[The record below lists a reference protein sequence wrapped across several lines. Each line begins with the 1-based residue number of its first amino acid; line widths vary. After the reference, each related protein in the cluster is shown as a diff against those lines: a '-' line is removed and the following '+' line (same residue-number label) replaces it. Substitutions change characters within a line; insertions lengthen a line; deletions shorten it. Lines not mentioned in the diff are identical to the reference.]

1 MPFCH
6 PLLTTPYLRRA
17 IYEAA
22 YKALFRI
29 LNVSLTRVSSLR
41 SRIFCGQTRMQSAL
55 LFLIVF
61 LAMICPCVGE
71 IIGPTPTLAELTSKG
86 VLIFKGAAIS
96 NQTVEDS
103 ALKAVPGFI
112 VVETK
117 FQLISK
123 IKGQIDGTTVHFRHY
138 EHDAH
143 AQGLEMW
150 SPEAFSFQ
158 EGRSYLIV
166 TGPMNGTDGAIQFQ
180 AHTSLKGDDGV
191 LLCGDAQPVS
201 GSGLKSLYWTELTK
215 LLQNHDV
222 KDAVYAMDQLKL
234 LSMPAVRR
242 ENRNFRLM
250 GGLSEFDRRDVMDV
264 VHGFLSNP
272 DDGVAQAAID
282 IIAGDNP
289 YTQNGDVLGWLS
301 AVGGNKSFQAQPANQ
316 NDFGSGG
323 ERYEKE
329 LLAVAENESNAPQT
343 RAMAIEALGPGRHF
357 HAWADLFR
365 WVEDPSPAVRR
376 AAALATSGEGE
387 DYYDEDHGIYSRL
400 AVDPAPEV
408 RRALALAIG
417 FGQSAHAFRFLPP
430 LLTDPAD
437 TVRQAAAASICSF
450 PIKNATAA
458 AFFQSNLDN
467 PEFGPLFLIALA
479 GDNPADHLG
488 QLARTILADKP
499 VKSWNPLYDSSYFCR
514 TILFDYL
521 RTVPRDQ
528 FSSGKYDGLLDA
540 LAYKASWSDQY
551 VIDLF
556 CFFINRGYKDRAQK
570 LHQTTTGYL
579 TGVLD
584 RAEKSPD
591 SYQRAE

>member
-1 MPFCH
+1 
-6 PLLTTPYLRRA
+6 
-17 IYEAA
+17 
-22 YKALFRI
+22 
-29 LNVSLTRVSSLR
+29 
-41 SRIFCGQTRMQSAL
+41 MQRAL
-55 LFLIVF
+55 LFLMVF

-71 IIGPTPTLAELTSKG
+71 IIGPTPTLAELSSKG
-86 VLIFKGAAIS
+86 VLIFKGTTIS

-103 ALKAVPGFI
+103 ALESDPGFI

-117 FQLISK
+117 FQIISK
-123 IKGQIDGTTVHFRHY
+123 IKGQFDGATVRFRHY

-143 AQGLEMW
+143 VQGGGMW
-150 SPEAFSFQ
+150 FPEAFSFQ

-166 TGPMNGTDGAIQFQ
+166 TGAMEGTDGALQFQ
-180 AHTSLKGDDGV
+180 THTSMKGDDGV
-191 LLCGDAQPVS
+191 LLCADVQPVS
-201 GSGLKSLYWTELTK
+201 GSDLKSLYWTELTK

-222 KDAVYAMDQLKL
+222 KDAVYAIHQLKL
-234 LSMPAVRR
+234 LSMPAVRP

-250 GGLSEFDRRDVMDV
+250 DGLSEFDRRDVMDV
-264 VHGFLSNP
+264 VHGFVSNS

-282 IIAGDNP
+282 VIAGDNP
-289 YTQNGDVLGWLS
+289 YTEKGDVLSWLS
-301 AVGGNKSFQAQPANQ
+301 AVGGNKSFQVPPADQ
-316 NDFGSGG
+316 KDFGSGG
-323 ERYEKE
+323 ELYEKQ
-329 LLAVAENESNAPQT
+329 LVAVADNKSTAPQT
-343 RAMAIEALGPGRHF
+343 RALAIEALGPGRHV
-357 HAWADLFR
+357 HAWADVYR

-376 AAALATSGEGE
+376 AATLVTSGEGE
-387 DYYDEDHGIYSRL
+387 YYYDEDNGIYSRL
-400 AVDPAPEV
+400 AADSAPEV
-408 RRALALAIG
+408 RRAMALTIG
-417 FGQSAHAFRFLPP
+417 FGQLAHSFRFLPP
-430 LLTDPAD
+430 LLTDPDD

-479 GDNPADHLG
+479 GDNPADHLD

-499 VKSWNPLYDSSYFCR
+499 VKSWNSSYDTSYVCQ

-528 FSSGKYDGLLDA
+528 FSSGKCDKLLDA
-540 LAYKASWSDQY
+540 LAFKASKSDSY

-584 RAEKSPD
+584 RVEKSPD
-591 SYQRAE
+591 SYQREE